1 MTFAGIAEILLAKA
15 LFMLRGYKT
24 STAEEGAA
32 TILYNKK
39 IYFLW
44 CKIIKHT
51 GYSAQVIWNSA
62 INPADK
68 KAS

>member
-1 MTFAGIAEILLAKA
+1 MV
-15 LFMLRGYKT
+15 RGYKT
-24 STAEEGAA
+24 STAEKGAA
-32 TILYNKK
+32 TICKRE

-62 INPADK
+62 VNPADK
-68 KAS
+68 SL